1 MVALPVPIA
10 VLPAPKAM
18 VKVVPPLFFNCPRL
32 SCAEVTVVEPFMV
45 PEVIIL
51 SEELVGCVPV
61 KSTPLVLSARMEL

>member
-10 VLPAPKAM
+10 ALPAPKAM
-18 VKVVPPLFFNCPRL
+18 VGVGPPLFCNCPRL

-45 PEVIIL
+45 PEVMIL

-61 KSTPLVLSARMEL
+61 KSRPLVLSARMEL